1 MHQGI
6 SDNRDMINSDRKA
19 ASTTRIEIS
28 GIRREVTELAECM
41 DSNNTAIDERFVILE
56 TDSATKSS
64 TLADFTKKV
73 TEAYKTV
80 YEEQQKQ

>member
-6 SDNRDMINSDRKA
+6 SDNRDMINSDRLA
-19 ASTTRIEIS
+19 ASTTRVEVS
-28 GIRREVTELAECM
+28 ELRRDVTELSKCM
-41 DSNNTAIDERFVILE
+41 DSNNTAIDERFVIIE

-80 YEEQQKQ
+80 YEE